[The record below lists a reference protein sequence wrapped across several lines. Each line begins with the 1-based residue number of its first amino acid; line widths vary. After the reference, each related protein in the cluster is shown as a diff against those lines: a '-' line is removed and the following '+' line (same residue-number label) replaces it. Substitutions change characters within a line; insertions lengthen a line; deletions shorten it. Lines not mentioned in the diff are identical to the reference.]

1 MMPEMIL
8 YLLKVNLALLLFYAG
23 YRFLLQRYTFHT
35 LNRFYLLT
43 GLIYSAFYPLID
55 LSKILNQNQQL
66 TQQISSLTPD
76 WQSPVTYAIGQ
87 AEDSTG
93 NYWQILLLIFWVGVA
108 FMSLRLLIQLISLLI
123 LHFQSCAFTLDNFRF
138 RKVSKA
144 VNPFSFW
151 RTIYLNPECHETAE
165 LRSILEHEQ
174 VHVRQLHTADV
185 LLAEIS
191 TIFYWF
197 NPGVWLMKQA
207 IKANLEYITDREVLR
222 SGVDSK
228 EYQYAMLKT
237 HILPQNPIPVNNF
250 NFLTIK
256 KRIAMINKKPSNRL
270 NLGKYLLL
278 PVAMLFMLVVGNS
291 KARLNETRLVKAL
304 ENFTFSAEDMPSVTS
319 TDSYISA
326 SPEASNPDTA
336 KPVVRRVA
344 QQPDTNKL
352 EIIHIRTSD
361 DPYGVKKLIKDLS
374 KPGIHGKEPIYI
386 IDGAR
391 TLKNAIA
398 IQPDSIATVNV
409 YRVQGKATIN
419 ELEVEND
426 IIDIKTKSYKGPDTE
441 KIPAISYNYNK
452 SRNIT
457 AVQDPAVML
466 ILDGEEIDKIRLA
479 GIKPADIESIN
490 VLKGNSA
497 VDRYGEKAKDG
508 VVVIK
513 TKKD

>member
-1 MMPEMIL
+1 
-8 YLLKVNLALLLFYAG
+8 
-23 YRFLLQRYTFHT
+23 
-35 LNRFYLLT
+35 
-43 GLIYSAFYPLID
+43 
-55 LSKILNQNQQL
+55 
-66 TQQISSLTPD
+66 
-76 WQSPVTYAIGQ
+76 
-87 AEDSTG
+87 
-93 NYWQILLLIFWVGVA
+93 
-108 FMSLRLLIQLISLLI
+108 
-123 LHFQSCAFTLDNFRF
+123 
-138 RKVSKA
+138 
-144 VNPFSFW
+144 
-151 RTIYLNPECHETAE
+151 
-165 LRSILEHEQ
+165 
-174 VHVRQLHTADV
+174 
-185 LLAEIS
+185 
-191 TIFYWF
+191 
-197 NPGVWLMKQA
+197 MKQA

-237 HILPQNPIPVNNF
+237 HILPQNPTPVNNF

-326 SPEASNPDTA
+326 SPEASNPDTV

-352 EIIHIRTSD
+352 EIIQIRTSD